1 MLPESIVI
9 ACQPVAVIARS
20 DSIFYVVLS
29 LRESFRLWV
38 SVSGAKSDVMNGLF
52 AVFNHIKREEVTNS
66 SLHYMHSL
74 CMLYIQ

>member
-9 ACQPVAVIARS
+9 ASQPVAVIARG

-29 LRESFRLWV
+29 LRESFRLGV
-38 SVSGAKSDVMNGLF
+38 SVSGAKSDVMNRLF

-66 SLHYMHSL
+66 SLFYMHSI